1 MTQYGF
7 FIDLSRCIGCNAC
20 VIACKQWHN
29 LEPGPAKWMRVYQ
42 WEKGAFPNI
51 ELHTLP
57 LMCMHCQNPLCAE
70 ACPNKA
76 IHKEEKYG
84 AVILDES
91 KCTGEHK
98 CFEACP
104 YGSPQFAS
112 DKSHEKMSKCNMCI
126 DRLEQGL
133 NPICVLSCSMRA
145 LEFGPLEELKKKYE
159 KSTQVSPV
167 PSDYAPCRI
176 ACPAGV
182 DAEGYIKLI
191 AEGNNSDAL
200 DLFRQ
205 TSTFAGVL
213 GRVCVH
219 PCEIECRRG
228 KFDESI
234 SICSLK
240 RFIAD
245 EELKAGRKKA
255 NSVKPK
261 HTQKVAVIGS
271 GPAGLS
277 AAFDLVKLGYPVT
290 VFESNP
296 EAGGLM
302 RYGIPAYRL
311 PKDILDNEIN
321 IIREHGVEIK
331 TGYPVK
337 NPDEV
342 LGRDY
347 KAVFA
352 ATGAWSSLKLN
363 LPGEEAK
370 GISYALDFLKKVNS
384 GKKVRIGKK
393 VAVVGGGSVAVD
405 SARVALRLGAKEVH
419 LICLECRD
427 LGSVDRM
434 PAQNK
439 EILEAEAEGV
449 IIHPSQGIKEIL
461 SKNGKVT
468 GVETM
473 TCLSVRD
480 LKGSFAPKYD
490 HCTLSS
496 IEVESVILA
505 IGQTVDKSN
514 LAGGLKYSGGTLA
527 VDPLTLETNLKGV
540 FAGGDAASG
549 AADIISAVAAGKQAA
564 VSIDRYLRGVDLKEG
579 RQTWYRSARVKSGIK
594 GLLKNISDP
603 EILKDFSEVAGGISE
618 TKAMEQAR
626 NCLKCGVIIPSA
638 VFKPEDPKKQI
649 IPWDAD
655 NALRLWQQRHPD
667 RGESLPQVFED
678 IKNVTDVDDSVYLR
692 NKLVL
697 KPKNSN
703 ELMDYTTDDE

>member
-20 VIACKQWHN
+20 VISCKLWHN
-29 LEPGPAKWMRVYQ
+29 LEPGPTKWIRVYQ

-126 DRLEQGL
+126 DRLDQGL

-159 KSTQVSPV
+159 KSIRIDSV

-191 AEGNNSDAL
+191 AEGKNQKAL
-200 DLFRQ
+200 ELFRE
-205 TSTFAGVL
+205 TSPFAGVL

-245 EELKAGRKKA
+245 EELKSGRKNAKLI
-255 NSVKPK
+255 KPK
-261 HTQKVAVIGS
+261 HPHKVAVIGS

-277 AAFDLVKLGYPVT
+277 AAFDLVRLGYPVT

-311 PKDILDNEIN
+311 PKNILDNEIDF
-321 IIREHGVEIK
+321 IKEHGVEIK
-331 TGYPVK
+331 TGHPVK
-337 NPDEV
+337 NPEEV
-342 LGRDY
+342 LEQDF
-347 KAVFA
+347 KAIFA

-384 GKKVRIGKK
+384 GIKVRIGKR
-393 VAVVGGGSVAVD
+393 VAVVGGGSVAID
-405 SARVALRLGAKEVH
+405 SARAALRLGAKEVH

-427 LGSVDRM
+427 FSSVDRM

-449 IIHPSQGIKEIL
+449 IIHSSQGIKAIL
-461 SKNGKVT
+461 SKNAKVT

-473 TCLSVRD
+473 ACLSVREAN
-480 LKGSFAPKYD
+480 GSFAPKYD
-490 HCTLSS
+490 QCTLSS
-496 IEVESVILA
+496 IQADQIILA
-505 IGQTVDKSN
+505 IGQTVDKTD
-514 LAGGLKYSGGTLA
+514 LAGGLNYSGGTLA
-527 VDPLTLETNLKGV
+527 VDSLTLETNLKGV
-540 FAGGDAASG
+540 FAGGDAVSG
-549 AADIISAVAAGKQAA
+549 AADIISAIAAGKQAA
-564 VSIDRYLRGVDLKEG
+564 ISIDRYLRGVDLKEG
-579 RQTWYRSARVKSGIK
+579 RQPWYRSSKVKIGLK
-594 GLLKNISDP
+594 GSLR
-603 EILKDFSEVAGGISE
+603 EIPKAGFLKDFSEVDEGLSE
-618 TKAMEQAR
+618 TKAMEQAAS
-626 NCLKCGVIIPSA
+626 CLKCGIIIPSV
-638 VFKPEDPKKQI
+638 VFKPEDLKKQI
-649 IPWDAD
+649 VPWDAD
-655 NALRLWQQRHPD
+655 KALRLWQQRHPEK
-667 RGESLPQVFED
+667 GEVLPPVFEN
-678 IKNVTDVDDSVYLR
+678 IKDVTDVDESLYLR

-697 KPKNSN
+697 KPRNSK

>member
-1 MTQYGF
+1 
-7 FIDLSRCIGCNAC
+7 
-20 VIACKQWHN
+20 
-29 LEPGPAKWMRVYQ
+29 
-42 WEKGAFPNI
+42 
-51 ELHTLP
+51 
-57 LMCMHCQNPLCAE
+57 MCMHCQNPLCAE

-76 IHKEEKYG
+76 IRKEEKYG

-112 DKSHEKMSKCNMCI
+112 DISHEKMSKCNMCI

-145 LEFGPLEELKKKYE
+145 LEFGPLEELKKKYDTSYRINQPPE
-159 KSTQVSPV
+159 
-167 PSDYAPCRI
+167 YAPCRI

-182 DAEGYIKLI
+182 DAEGYVKLI
-191 AEGNNSDAL
+191 AEGKNQKAL
-200 DLFRQ
+200 ELFRE
-205 TSTFAGVL
+205 TSPFAGVL

-228 KFDESI
+228 KFDDSV

-245 EELKAGRKKA
+245 EELKTGRKKA
-255 NSVKPK
+255 GLIKSSNS
-261 HTQKVAVIGS
+261 QKVAVIGS

-311 PKDILDNEIN
+311 PRNILDNEIN
-321 IIREHGVEIK
+321 LIKEHGVEII
-331 TGYPVK
+331 TNRTVK
-337 NPDEV
+337 SPEEITN
-342 LGRDY
+342 LGF

-363 LPGEEAK
+363 LPGEDAK
-370 GISYALDFLKKVNS
+370 GISYALEFLKRVNS
-384 GKKVRIGKK
+384 GTKVDIGKK

-405 SARVALRLGAKEVH
+405 SARVALRLGAGEVH

-427 LGSVDRM
+427 LTSVDRM

-449 IIHPSQGIKEIL
+449 IIHPSQGIKAIIA
-461 SKNGKVT
+461 KNGRVA

-473 TCLSVRD
+473 TCLSVKD
-480 LKGSFAPKYD
+480 SSGAFAPKYEN
-490 HCTLSS
+490 CSLSS
-496 IEVESVILA
+496 IEIDTVILA
-505 IGQTVDKSN
+505 LGQTVDKTN
-514 LAGGLKYSGGTLA
+514 LSGTLKYTGGTLA
-527 VDPLTLETNLKGV
+527 VDPLTLETDQKGV

-549 AADIISAVAAGKQAA
+549 AADIISAIAAGKQAA
-564 VSIDRYLRGVDLKEG
+564 VSIDRFLRGVDLKED
-579 RQTWYRSARVKSGIK
+579 RQPWYRSSKVKSGIK
-594 GLLKNISDP
+594 VNLKEKTN
-603 EILKDFSEVAGGISE
+603 LKVIRDFAEVAGGISDK
-618 TKAMEQAR
+618 TAVEQAA
-626 NCLKCGVIIPSA
+626 NCLKCGVLVPSA

-649 IPWDAD
+649 IPW
-655 NALRLWQQRHPD
+655 NAEKALNLWQQRHPD
-667 RGESLPQVFED
+667 SGETLPRVFEHIED
-678 IKNVTDVDDSVYLR
+678 VTEVDDSVYLR

-697 KPKNSN
+697 KPENTR
-703 ELMDYTTDDE
+703 ELMDHTTDDE